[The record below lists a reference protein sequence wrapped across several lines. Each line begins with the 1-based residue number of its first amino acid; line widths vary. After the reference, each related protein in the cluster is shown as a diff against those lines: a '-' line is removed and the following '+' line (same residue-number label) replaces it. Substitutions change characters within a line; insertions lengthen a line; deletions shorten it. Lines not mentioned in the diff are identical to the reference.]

1 MENIKLAGQL
11 ICQDTNEAAIVEEHL
26 PGHIALT
33 RAEPGCISFEV
44 KRSTSPLVWNVEEV
58 FKDAESFHFH
68 QARVKSS
75 EWGHATASIKR
86 DYAVTG
92 L

>member
-44 KRSTSPLVWNVEEV
+44 KQSTSPLVWNVVEV
-58 FKDAESFHFH
+58 FKDTESFHFH
-68 QARVKSS
+68 QARVKAS
-75 EWGHATASIKR
+75 EWGRATASIKR
-86 DYAVTG
+86 DYAVIG